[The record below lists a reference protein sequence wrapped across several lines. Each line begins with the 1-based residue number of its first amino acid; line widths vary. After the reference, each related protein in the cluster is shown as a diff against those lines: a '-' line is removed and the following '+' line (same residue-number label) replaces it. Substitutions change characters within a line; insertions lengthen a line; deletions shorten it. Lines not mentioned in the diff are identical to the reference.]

1 MKFHIITLGCKVNAY
16 ESQYYAQKFEEKGW
30 TEDAEN
36 FDVCVINTC
45 TVTNTAASKSRQM
58 IHKEKKKRPNA
69 IFVVVGCYAQT
80 ADEQARKDLDADLIV
95 GAKYKKDLVRLV
107 EEYVRNHH
115 KKDFTVN
122 VDEYFEFESMPIQ
135 CFESKHR
142 AFLKV
147 QDGCNQFCSYC
158 QIPYA
163 RGRER
168 SLNHAEAVRIAQD
181 LEARGHI
188 EIVLTGIHTGRYNDG
203 EYDLT
208 MLLNDLLANTSE
220 NVYYRIS
227 SIEITEVTPSLIAL
241 MKENPRVLPHL
252 HIPIQS
258 GCNATLKRM
267 NRPYTIEMFMEK
279 MEWIRHEIPH
289 VSVSTDIIAG
299 FVQESDE
306 EFETTFENLKKI
318 QFSFLHVFPFSV
330 RSGTA
335 ASRMKG
341 FVHGSVI
348 KERVARLLALSD
360 ALRNEDMKRFKE
372 VTVLIEREQNGH
384 YIGYTNQY
392 HLAHIES
399 DQKYTGRHTFAW
411 NHIENETYII
421 RKKDEDALI

>member
-16 ESQYYAQKFEEKGW
+16 ESQFYAQKLEERGW
-30 TEDAEN
+30 IEDDTN
-36 FDVCVINTC
+36 FDVCIINTC

-58 IHKEKKKRPNA
+58 IHKEKKKRPDA

-80 ADEQARKDLDADLIV
+80 ADEKAKSDLDVDLII
-95 GAKYKKDLVRLV
+95 GAKHKKDLVTILENYIETHQRQDLV
-107 EEYVRNHH
+107 CEVS
-115 KKDFTVN
+115 
-122 VDEYFEFESMPIQ
+122 EYFEFESMPIQ

-168 SLNHAEAVRIAQD
+168 SLNHAEAVQIAQD
-181 LEARGHI
+181 LQARGHI

-203 EYDLT
+203 EYNLT
-208 MLLNDLLANTSE
+208 MLLKDLLENTSDE
-220 NVYYRIS
+220 VCYRIS
-227 SIEITEVTPSLIAL
+227 SIEITEVTQELIAL
-241 MKENPRVLPHL
+241 MKANPRVLPHL
-252 HIPIQS
+252 HIPIQA

-267 NRPYTIEMFMEK
+267 NRPYTMEQFIK
-279 MEWIRHEIPH
+279 RIEWIRHEIPH
-289 VSVSTDIIAG
+289 VSISTDIIAG

-306 EFETTFENLKKI
+306 EFETTYENLKKI
-318 QFSFLHVFPFSV
+318 GFSFLHVFPFSV

-348 KERVARLLALSD
+348 KERVNRLLALSD
-360 ALRNEDMKRFKE
+360 ALRSIDMQRFKE
-372 VTVLIEREQNGH
+372 ISVLIERKQNGM
-384 YIGYTNQY
+384 YIGYTTQY
-392 HLAHIES
+392 HLAYIES
-399 DQKYTGRHTFAW
+399 DEELSGRQTVVWDDIEDHT
-411 NHIENETYII
+411 YYV
-421 RKKDEDALI
+421 RKKDLNASI